1 MAHSWHEVREELGD
15 STCENVHHLK
25 HQQSIVNFQ
34 RAFIK
39 YTLNVDLFFKYSSLQ
54 GFHLLNSF
62 NGDNFVI
69 FIYLLNFSVV
79 DDGSFFFFYLS
90 ITTIWR
96 SPRKET
102 SRKLKQH
109 KLPTPLTTMGQLESH
124 ILYFYQNWKV
134 KNKWQYDYNVYW
146 Q

>member
-1 MAHSWHEVREELGD
+1 MWISFL
-15 STCENVHHLK
+15 SIHHFK
-25 HQQSIVNFQ
+25 V
-34 RAFIK
+34 FI
-39 YTLNVDLFFKYSSLQ
+39 
-54 GFHLLNSF
+54 

-124 ILYFYQNWKV
+124 ILYFYQN
-134 KNKWQYDYNVYW
+134 
-146 Q
+146 